1 MEGFRPLHF
10 FNIHR
15 VKDLIVLYPHDLFFK
30 LYPMK
35 FLELRQTGYDLLKG
49 SGLEIGAFEHPACLP
64 TACSVEYVDRFST
77 FEAQSSFL
85 K

>member
-1 MEGFRPLHF
+1 
-10 FNIHR
+10 
-15 VKDLIVLYPHDLFFK
+15 
-30 LYPMK
+30 MK

-77 FEAQSSFL
+77 EAQKAFS
-85 K
+85 